1 MDNVIYIDFVNKKRI
16 KSEQAPTEPIRPK
29 SDKQLY
35 FEELMSRGMVT
46 TVSILDHPEVKF
58 PEHLKQDFI
67 VLKWSYRFVIPDLTI
82 GSSGISGTL
91 TFSQKPHFV
100 NIPWE
105 SVLEMYLTNSP
116 KDSRREWRPD
126 AT

>member
-16 KSEQAPTEPIRPK
+16 KPEQAPTEPLKPK
-29 SDKQLY
+29 SEKQLY
-35 FEELMSRGMVT
+35 FEDLMSRGMVT
-46 TVSILDHPEVKF
+46 TISVLNHSEVKF

-67 VLKWSYRFVIPDLTI
+67 VLKWSYRFGIPDLTI
-82 GSSGISGTL
+82 NSQGISGTL

-100 NIPWE
+100 HIPWE
-105 SVLEMYLTNSP
+105 SVIEMYLTNTPNDTKRQWSL
-116 KDSRREWRPD
+116 D